1 MGAMMVTL
9 TIMGF
14 LSSFDDD
21 EDQKVS
27 ESLLMQIM
35 SLVVDESCDALST
48 YDRKRL
54 LTKGHEENDDS
65 EQEHPQPKCRSISR
79 WD

>member
-1 MGAMMVTL
+1 MNSQEMEQRHKQMGIMMVTL

-14 LSSFDDD
+14 LSSFNDD

-35 SLVVDESCDALST
+35 LMVIDELCDA
-48 YDRKRL
+48 
-54 LTKGHEENDDS
+54 
-65 EQEHPQPKCRSISR
+65 
-79 WD
+79 